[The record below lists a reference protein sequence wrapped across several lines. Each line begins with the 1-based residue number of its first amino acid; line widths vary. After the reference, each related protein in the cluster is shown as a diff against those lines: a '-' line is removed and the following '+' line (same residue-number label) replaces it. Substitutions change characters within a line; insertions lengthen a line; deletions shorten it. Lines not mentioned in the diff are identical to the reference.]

1 MSAVQFGR
9 PFLWTLRVWSAPFPV
24 AGPTYRWSACAPQL
38 GSTTRYARCMH
49 DRRTHIAISKYYV
62 EANALFAASAEV
74 VERWEQL
81 AQQDIHIRE
90 RFRLKFDELRLKLD
104 ELERKLTAAELISD
118 SPVAV
123 KREPGVTTR
132 SRGSL

>member
-1 MSAVQFGR
+1 MTDE
-9 PFLWTLRVWSAPFPV
+9 L
-24 AGPTYRWSACAPQL
+24 
-38 GSTTRYARCMH
+38 
-49 DRRTHIAISKYYV
+49 DIAISKYYV

-74 VERWEQL
+74 VDRWEQL

-104 ELERKLTAAELISD
+104 ELERKLTAADPTSD

-123 KREPGVTTR
+123 KRDPGVTKR